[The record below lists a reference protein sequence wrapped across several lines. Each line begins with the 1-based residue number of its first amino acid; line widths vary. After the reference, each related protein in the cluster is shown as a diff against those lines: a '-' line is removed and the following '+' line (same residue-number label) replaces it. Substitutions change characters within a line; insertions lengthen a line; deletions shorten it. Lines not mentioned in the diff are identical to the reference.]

1 MLFKRFCADLKLFDH
16 FRSDLSVQVSLA
28 DGQHTVRSI
37 SGSKRIVSQVSMRS
51 IHILLLLLKWS
62 ESFHR
67 AHVSPD
73 RLPMTRMKPEFST
86 TDEPA
91 PVGTSSRSSAV
102 LQIWVMTSSSATP
115 DEQELIPTV
124 VWRSRIHSRLDYF
137 FLRSLRL
144 FAAILLTLVPR
155 LPLVRFPV

>member
-1 MLFKRFCADLKLFDH
+1 
-16 FRSDLSVQVSLA
+16 
-28 DGQHTVRSI
+28 
-37 SGSKRIVSQVSMRS
+37 
-51 IHILLLLLKWS
+51 
-62 ESFHR
+62 
-67 AHVSPD
+67 
-73 RLPMTRMKPEFST
+73 MTRMKPEFST

-91 PVGTSSRSSAV
+91 PVGTSTRSSAV
-102 LQIWVMTSSSATP
+102 LQIWVMTSNSATP